1 MAVESRNVGDVRNDE
16 ERVKDAVLVAQR
28 DDQTPDLAEWQPRVA
43 DWLEFTRAAIGLS
56 PLGRGPSVLGSCGA
70 KATKHI
76 NMCSQVNPRLILLKS
91 GE

>member
-43 DWLEFTRAAIGLS
+43 DWLEVTRAAIGLS
-56 PLGRGPSVLGSCGA
+56 PLGRGPSVLGLGKGHKTYYLICVVKS
-70 KATKHI
+70 
-76 NMCSQVNPRLILLKS
+76 RLVLKRL
-91 GE
+91 ET